1 MTRVMRRHTDALNR
15 VDQRVFC
22 DAGILF
28 GDLGQDAG
36 DLFLLRLGQGDL
48 TALERLHRFVAGPS
62 RCEKDNRR
70 SEISLA
76 ERRDQINRMNRRRHA
91 VSFPLR

>member
-1 MTRVMRRHTDALNR
+1 MARVMRGYTDALNR
-15 VDQRVFC
+15 FDQRVFR

-36 DLFLLRLGQGDL
+36 DLFLLRLGQDDL
-48 TALERLHRFVAGPS
+48 AALERLHRFVAGPS

-76 ERRDQINRMNRRRHA
+76 ERCDQINRMNRRRHA